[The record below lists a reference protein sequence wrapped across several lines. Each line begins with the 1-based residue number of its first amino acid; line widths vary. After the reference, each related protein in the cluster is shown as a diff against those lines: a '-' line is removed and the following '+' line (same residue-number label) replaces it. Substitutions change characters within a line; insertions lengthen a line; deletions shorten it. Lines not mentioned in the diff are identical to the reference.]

1 MRNRL
6 AWLASVVLVA
16 ASAAADEIYRY
27 TDEDGQTH
35 FTDSYYDVP
44 EQYRDQVKD
53 IGGDVEEGS
62 GRLSVVPGFGSPPVQ
77 PGADKAAKGKGKRE
91 GKDKGFAAEF
101 QEGFAQGFTAA
112 TGKAPSA
119 LSPGLLLFMIL
130 LVFLTALAIGAAF
143 LKTACNIVGERPLL
157 LGHAMLIVL
166 IQGIAGALASGAL
179 NLTLSIAGQP
189 GPTLLGIS
197 LVAGLGTSI
206 GVNAAVLKGMHCETW
221 GMAFKVTFTVMLLGL
236 IAAAPFVYCAM
247 R

>member
-6 AWLASVVLVA
+6 AWLASLVLVA

-27 TDEDGQTH
+27 TDDHGQTH

-44 EQYRDQVKD
+44 EQYRDQVQD
-53 IGGDVEEGS
+53 ISGDVDES
-62 GRLSVVPGFGSPPVQ
+62 GGRVSVVPGFGAPPAQ
-77 PGADKAAKGKGKRE
+77 PGAEKAKGKGKR
-91 GKDKGFAAEF
+91 GAKDAGFAAEF
-101 QEGFAQGFTAA
+101 QEGFAQGFAAA

-119 LSPGLLLFMIL
+119 LSPGLLIFLIL
-130 LVFLTALAIGAAF
+130 LVFLTVLAIGAAF

-189 GPTLLGIS
+189 GPTLVGIG
-197 LVAGLGTSI
+197 LVAGFATST

-236 IAAAPFVYCAM
+236 VAAAPLVYCAM

>member
-6 AWLASVVLVA
+6 AWLASLVLVA
-16 ASAAADEIYRY
+16 AGAAAADEIYRY
-27 TDEDGQTH
+27 TDEHGQTH

-44 EQYRDQVKD
+44 EQYRDQVED
-53 IGGDVEEGS
+53 VSGDVEDSG
-62 GRLSVVPGFGSPPVQ
+62 GRLSVVPGFGSPPAQ
-77 PGADKAAKGKGKRE
+77 PGAEKPAKGKGKRGAKE
-91 GKDKGFAAEF
+91 GFAAQFE
-101 QEGFAQGFTAA
+101 EGFSQGFAAA

-119 LSPGLLLFMIL
+119 LSPGLLLFMLL
-130 LVFLTALAIGAAF
+130 LVFLTVLAIGAAF

-166 IQGIAGALASGAL
+166 IQGIAGAMASGAL
-179 NLTLSIAGQP
+179 NLTLSIAGEP
-189 GPTLLGIS
+189 GPTLVAIG
-197 LVAGLGTSI
+197 LVAGFATST

-236 IAAAPFVYCAM
+236 VAAAPLVYCAM